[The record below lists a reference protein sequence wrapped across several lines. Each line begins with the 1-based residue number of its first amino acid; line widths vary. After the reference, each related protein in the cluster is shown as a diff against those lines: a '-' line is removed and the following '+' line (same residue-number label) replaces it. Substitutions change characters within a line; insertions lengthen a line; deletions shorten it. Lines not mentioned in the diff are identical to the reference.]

1 MVFVLGAS
9 AAAGAVG
16 AVTAVSAG
24 SAGPGAMRGTVNP
37 LGGNVDR
44 EAGARGT
51 VTCSPTPL
59 LLPLTSSP
67 VKENGDPP
75 DADASQSVLQS
86 GVERP
91 FCGE

>member
-1 MVFVLGAS
+1 MVVVLWAS

-16 AVTAVSAG
+16 TVTAVSVA
-24 SAGPGAMRGTVNP
+24 SARPGAVRGTVNP

-44 EAGARGT
+44 KAGASGT

-59 LLPLTSSP
+59 LRPLTSSP
-67 VKENGDPP
+67 VKEGGDPL